1 MSISKDTGADETA
14 LKGVLDGDRVVPQ
27 DQDGKTVL
35 AEDRSATIAAEGE
48 KDKASIERR
57 KVSPLLEEH
66 ASTHDSHTS
75 RRKKRGEHWKQ

>member
-35 AEDRSATIAAEGE
+35 VEDRSATKVAEGE
-48 KDKASIERR
+48 DKASIERR
-57 KVSPLLEEH
+57 VSAL
-66 ASTHDSHTS
+66 S
-75 RRKKRGEHWKQ
+75 RSLVATVGRTCFDT